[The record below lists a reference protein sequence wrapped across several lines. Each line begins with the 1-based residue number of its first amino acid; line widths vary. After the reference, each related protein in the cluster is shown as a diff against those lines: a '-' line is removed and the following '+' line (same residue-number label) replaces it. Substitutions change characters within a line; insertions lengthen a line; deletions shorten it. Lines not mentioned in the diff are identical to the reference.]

1 MNNRFLLRPAMILLG
16 VFLASL
22 LPGRTLLAQDSIRVK
37 ANPEVDRANRV
48 TSLEDVA
55 AQELVNFTFEGSVH
69 SPDGSAAKGAI
80 VVSSAGGKAVTDADG
95 SFRLEVRV
103 APEARE
109 VQITAVGGAG
119 GKLLA
124 SQQVSIATAMG
135 PVSVPGLQ
143 LAQSNGCTSSW
154 LPTFGPKPGAN
165 DIVYALTTFDDG
177 NGVALYVGG
186 QFTIVGGTV
195 ANRIAKWDGSKWSIL
210 GGGTNGTVRAL
221 TVFDDGSGP
230 ALYAGGSFTL
240 AGGVLARRVAKWDGS
255 NWTGLALGM
264 NNAVRALTV
273 FDDGTGAA
281 LYAGGNF
288 TIADASVATSKV
300 AKWDGSSWT
309 PLGSGMDFT
318 VLALTSFDDG
328 NGARLVAGGD
338 FTTAGGSGANHIAQ
352 WDGTNWLTLG
362 SGMSQTVRAL
372 KVFDDGSGERLV
384 AGGDFGTAGG
394 VPASRIAQWDGS
406 SWASL
411 TADLTSESVFVLA
424 TYNDGNGER
433 LIAGGSLFGAFGVG
447 ARNIAEWDGSSW
459 ATLGIGTGGSVYAVA
474 AFDDGGGVD
483 LCAGGSF
490 PGAGGVPSDGLA
502 QWDGSLWAP
511 LAPGFNQGVRDLLV
525 FDDGNGDQL
534 YAGGVFRTAGG
545 VAANRIAKWDGTSW
559 APLGAGMNQEVYSLI
574 KFDDGNGGKLIAA
587 GRFDTAGGVEAKRI
601 AQWDG
606 TSWAPLGSGIG
617 SVPLVSVLSLAVFDD
632 GNGAALYAGGGF
644 STAGGLAANGIAK
657 WDGSNWAALGSGVSS
672 GLVWSM
678 SSFDDGNG
686 ERLFV
691 GGSFPSM
698 NGMLVNNIATWDGS
712 NWAQLGSGMDSS
724 VTELTVFD
732 DGNGERLFAGGS
744 FTLANGVAANRVAR
758 WDGLSWSPLGSG
770 VDSTVIVLKGF
781 DDGHGARLFAG
792 GYFLTAGGMAANRIA
807 MWDGANWS
815 AVGSGMSGVNTYV
828 GAMEIFDDGT
838 GPALFVGCSI
848 NTTIDPDISAIDS
861 GDSYL
866 AKWGCPHFEYEDLC
880 NGDGG
885 NQMGCTNCPCSNNSA
900 PGTIGGCLNSAQT
913 SSRLLAS
920 GDPSVS
926 LLPGDTNDLRF
937 ELTGAPPSAFCILKS
952 GDAVGPANAVNP
964 CFGLNSGVQAMQYD
978 GLRCAILNTRRHGG
992 RSADV
997 NGTVGS
1003 TNFPWG
1009 GEGGPPAGL
1018 AVAGA
1023 GFVAGQTRYFQVINR
1038 EDPLAQ
1044 CMRGFN
1050 SSQAITVTFAP

>member
-1 MNNRFLLRPAMILLG
+1 MNKRVFLRPTLVTIC

-22 LPGRTLLAQDSIRVK
+22 VPGGSLFAQDLIPGEAES
-37 ANPEVDRANRV
+37 APNRPD
-48 TSLEDVA
+48 TPTG
-55 AQELVNFTFEGSVH
+55 ELVNFTFEGSVH
-69 SPDGSAAKGAI
+69 SPDGRAAARAV
-80 VVSSAGGKAVTDADG
+80 VVSSAGGKAVTDEDG

-124 SQQVSIATAMG
+124 SQQVSIAAGVQT
-135 PVSVPGLQ
+135 VSVPGLQ
-143 LAQSNGCTSSW
+143 LAQSSGCTSSW

-165 DIVYALTTFDDG
+165 DIIYALTTFDDG
-177 NGVALYVGG
+177 DGVALYVGG
-186 QFTIVGGTV
+186 LFTTVGGTE
-195 ANRIAKWDGSKWSIL
+195 ANRIAKWDGSNWSTL
-210 GGGTNGTVRAL
+210 GSGANGPVRAL
-221 TVFDDGSGP
+221 TIFDDGSGP

-264 NNAVRALTV
+264 NNSVRALTV
-273 FDDGTGAA
+273 HDDGTGAA
-281 LYAGGNF
+281 LYAAGNF
-288 TIADASVATSKV
+288 TIADATVATSKV
-300 AKWDGSSWT
+300 AKWDGTSWT
-309 PLGSGMDFT
+309 PLGSGMNLT

-338 FTTAGGSGANHIAQ
+338 FTTAGGLGANHIAQ
-352 WDGTNWLTLG
+352 WDGASWATLD
-362 SGMSQTVRAL
+362 SGVSKTVRAL
-372 KVFDDGSGERLV
+372 TVFDDGNGKRLI
-384 AGGDFGTAGG
+384 AGGDFGTASG

-406 SWASL
+406 SWTSL
-411 TADLTSESVFVLA
+411 TADLSSESVLA
-424 TYNDGNGER
+424 LTAYNDGNGER

-447 ARNIAEWDGSSW
+447 ARNIAEWDGSNW
-459 ATLGIGTGGSVYAVA
+459 AALGIGTGGSVYAVA
-474 AFDDGGGVD
+474 AYDDGGGVD

-490 PGAGGVPSDGLA
+490 SGAGGVPSDGLA

-511 LAPGFNQGVRDLLV
+511 IAPGFNQGVRALIV
-525 FDDGNGDQL
+525 FDDGTGDQL
-534 YAGGVFRTAGG
+534 YAGGVFGTAGG
-545 VAANRIAKWDGTSW
+545 VAASRIAKWDGSSW
-559 APLGAGMNQEVYSLI
+559 TPLGDGLDQDVYAMTL
-574 KFDDGNGGKLIAA
+574 FDDGTGEKLIVA
-587 GRFDTAGGVEAKRI
+587 GRFANAGGVEAKRI

-606 TSWAPLGSGIG
+606 TSWAPLGIGLG
-617 SVPLVSVLSLAVFDD
+617 SVPLVSVLTLAVFDD

-644 STAGGLAANGIAK
+644 STAGGAPANGIAK
-657 WDGSNWAALGSGVSS
+657 WDGSNWAPLGSGVSS

-678 SSFDDGNG
+678 CSFDDGNG

-691 GGSFPSM
+691 GGSFPGM
-698 NGMLVNNIATWDGS
+698 NGMAANYIATWDGS
-712 NWAQLGSGMDSS
+712 SWASLGSGMNSS
-724 VTELTVFD
+724 VTALTVFD
-732 DGNGERLFAGGS
+732 DGNGERLFAGGN
-744 FTLANGVAANRVAR
+744 FTLANGVAANRIAR
-758 WDGLSWSPLGSG
+758 WDGSNWSPLGSG
-770 VDSTVIVLKGF
+770 IDSTVVVLTGF
-781 DDGHGARLFAG
+781 DDGNGARLFAG
-792 GYFLTAGGMAANRIA
+792 GFFLAAGGVATNRIA

-815 AVGSGMSGVNTYV
+815 AVGSGMSGVSTYV
-828 GAMEIFDDGT
+828 GAMEIFDDGN
-838 GPALFVGCSI
+838 GAALFVGGSI
-848 NTTIDPDISAIDS
+848 TTTIDPDIQAIDS

-866 AKWGCPHFEYEDLC
+866 AKWGCSRFDYQDLC

-885 NQMGCTNCPCSNNSA
+885 NQMGCTNCPCANNAA

-926 LLPGDTNDLRF
+926 LPSGDTNDLRF

-964 CFGLNSGVQAMQYD
+964 CFGMSSGIQAMQYD

-992 RSADV
+992 RSADAS
-997 NGTVGS
+997 GAVGVTS
-1003 TNFPWG
+1003 FPWG

-1023 GFVAGQTRYFQVINR
+1023 GFVAGQTRFFQVINR

-1050 SSQAITVTFAP
+1050 SSQAIEVTFSP